1 MEYKWLIASITL
13 AALIIGMA
21 FTFVSKPVYRAD
33 GLLQVEEKSS
43 GVGSL
48 KALQPLLGDD
58 TTVSAEVEIL
68 GSRMVLGRVV
78 EKLKLDIIA
87 TPKTFP
93 LIGGELSLAA
103 MGEEPNTPLLGL
115 SSYAWGGEV
124 IQVDSLDVPRPYLDQ
139 QLILRWV
146 KQAPSPL
153 PTRMMKKFSKAPS
166 APVPAATDSPSSS
179 PRSRRGLTPVSADQ
193 TFGRIRNCFV
203 AQ

>member
-1 MEYKWLIASITL
+1 VADCVDYAR
-13 AALIIGMA
+13 
-21 FTFVSKPVYRAD
+21 RAD
-33 GLLQVEEKSS
+33 HGPGLYLCLQAGLPRRWPACRLKKKAA

-78 EKLKLDIIA
+78 EKLKLDLIA

-93 LIGGELSLAA
+93 LIGGTIARRYA
-103 MGEEPNTPLLGL
+103 GEEPNTPLLGL

-139 QLILRWV
+139 QLELI
-146 KQAPSPL
+146 
-153 PTRMMKKFSKAPS
+153 T
-166 APVPAATDSPSSS
+166 
-179 PRSRRGLTPVSADQ
+179 G
-193 TFGRIRNCFV
+193 
-203 AQ
+203 